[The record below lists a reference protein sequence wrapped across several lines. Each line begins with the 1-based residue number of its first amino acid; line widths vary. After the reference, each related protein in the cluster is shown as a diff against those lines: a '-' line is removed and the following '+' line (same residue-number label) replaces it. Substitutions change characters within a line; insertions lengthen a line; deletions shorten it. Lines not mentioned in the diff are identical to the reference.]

1 MAEHKGTSVLVVDDD
16 ETIRDMLRF
25 LLEEEGYTVYEAADG
40 EAALARLRAHP
51 CEMVVLL
58 DLNLPDLD
66 GASVLTAIVAEPSL
80 AARHAF
86 LLMTADDGM
95 ARPALAALLVALGM
109 RVVTKP
115 FGIARILAA
124 VARAART
131 LDAPATEHVAAVE
144 VPSAHHMS
152 G

>member
-51 CEMVVLL
+51 CGMVVLL
-58 DLNLPDLD
+58 DLNLPSLD
-66 GASVLTAIVAEPSL
+66 GASVLAAIVAEPPL

-95 ARPALAALLVALGM
+95 ARPAISALLVALGM

-131 LDAPATEHVAAVE
+131 LAAPAAEQVAAE
-144 VPSAHHMS
+144 APSTHGIS

>member
-51 CEMVVLL
+51 CGMVVLL
-58 DLNLPDLD
+58 DLNLPSLD
-66 GASVLTAIVAEPSL
+66 GASVLAAIVAEPPL

-95 ARPALAALLVALGM
+95 ARPTISALLVALGM

-131 LDAPATEHVAAVE
+131 LATPAAEQVAAE
-144 VPSAHHMS
+144 APSAHGIS

>member
-25 LLEEEGYTVYEAADG
+25 LLEEEGYIVYEAADG

-51 CEMVVLL
+51 CGMVVLL
-58 DLNLPDLD
+58 DLNLPSLD
-66 GASVLTAIVAEPSL
+66 GASVLAAIVAEPPL

-95 ARPALAALLVALGM
+95 ARPAISALLVALGM

-131 LDAPATEHVAAVE
+131 LAAPAAEQVAAE
-144 VPSAHHMS
+144 APSTHGIS

>member
-1 MAEHKGTSVLVVDDD
+1 MAEYKGISVLVVDDD

-40 EAALARLRAHP
+40 EAALACLRTHP
-51 CEMVVLL
+51 CGMVVLL
-58 DLNLPDLD
+58 DLNLPSLD
-66 GASVLTAIVAEPSL
+66 GASVLAAIVSEPPL

-95 ARPALAALLVALGM
+95 ARPGISALLAALSMPVIA
-109 RVVTKP
+109 KP
-115 FGIARILAA
+115 FRIARALTA

-131 LDAPATEHVAAVE
+131 LAVPAAEQVAAE
-144 VPSAHHMS
+144 APSAHGIS